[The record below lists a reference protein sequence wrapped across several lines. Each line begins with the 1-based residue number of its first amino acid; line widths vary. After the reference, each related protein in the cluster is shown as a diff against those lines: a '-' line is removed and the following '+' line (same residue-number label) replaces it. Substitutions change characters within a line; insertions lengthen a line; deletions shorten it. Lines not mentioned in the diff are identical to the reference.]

1 MERQNPKE
9 RPNSKER
16 KKERMSGGAAAV
28 DILSDSD
35 SDGDPSPVRPR
46 SSAAPAPILLLDDDP
61 TPTKPLSR
69 RPYPTGSSGTG
80 MILVESD
87 DESESLLLKT
97 SILASS
103 PEIETLSDLDK
114 HSHSPLS
121 HQSFS
126 DTPDE
131 DPCHHPLDHQLTTQI
146 SQDSN
151 NEISS
156 TQGVNTRKRK
166 TASDR
171 DDLKAQAAAR
181 KKQLKEEKA
190 QLLEERKRKRQE
202 EKLEREA
209 KKAEAKELKKL
220 EKENKKWEKGKL
232 ALKSIV
238 AEIDSKV
245 VQGGKLGGILLTMF
259 AEKGFSYRIMRNP
272 IEGSIIWKMNI
283 PDEVSQHSSVGVE
296 VPYVLVVYQAEEFC
310 DLIRNNLIK
319 DHVHKVRCQHP
330 SFTICYATSNLMS
343 YIKKR
348 EQSHYKNQ
356 SKSNSWRS
364 PPVDEVIS
372 KLATHCSQVHS
383 RQCIDEAELAEHIIG
398 LTSSLASCQFRKKLT
413 WLSVNANGLIIP
425 KDAVEKNL
433 IKKNIWLKALIAI
446 PKVQPRHA
454 IAIWKKYPTMR
465 SLLNVY
471 LDPAR
476 SVHEKEFLLKDL
488 MMEGILGNGERRLGE
503 VCSKR
508 VYRILMAQSGSIKTD
523 DVEDGA
529 DFFG

>member
-1 MERQNPKE
+1 MW
-9 RPNSKER
+9 
-16 KKERMSGGAAAV
+16 GGAAAV

-35 SDGDPSPVRPR
+35 GDGDGEASSESPIV
-46 SSAAPAPILLLDDDP
+46 LLDDDDDDP
-61 TPTKPLSR
+61 TPTKTNNTTTSSDAAVVVSPSSLPRSS
-69 RPYPTGSSGTG
+69 TNFAGIGIGIGIGIGSSP
-80 MILVESD
+80 MILLESD
-87 DESESLLLKT
+87 DESETVAHKK
-97 SILASS
+97 SIASS

-114 HSHSPLS
+114 
-121 HQSFS
+121 
-126 DTPDE
+126 
-131 DPCHHPLDHQLTTQI
+131 DPYHDPLDDQLTTQI
-146 SQDSN
+146 SSA
-151 NEISS
+151 
-156 TQGVNTRKRK
+156 QGVNTRKRK
-166 TASDR
+166 SASDR
-171 DDLKAQAAAR
+171 PDLKAQAAAR
-181 KKQLKEEKA
+181 KKQLKEVKA
-190 QLLEERKRKRQE
+190 QLVEERKRKRQE

-209 KKAEAKELKKL
+209 KKAEEKELKKL

-245 VQGGKLGGILLTMF
+245 VQGGKLGGYLLTMF
-259 AEKGFSYRIMRNP
+259 AEQGFSYRIMRNP

-283 PDEVSQHSSVGVE
+283 PDEVAQHSSVGAE

-310 DLIRNNLIK
+310 DLIRNNLIV
-319 DHVHKVRCQHP
+319 DHVHKVRCQYP
-330 SFTICYATSNLMS
+330 SFTICYATNNLMS

-348 EQSHYKNQ
+348 EQSQYKNP
-356 SKSNSWRS
+356 SKSNGWRS
-364 PPVDEVIS
+364 PSVDEVIS
-372 KLATHCSQVHS
+372 KLATHYSQVHS

-425 KDAVEKNL
+425 KGAVEKNL
-433 IKKNIWLKALIAI
+433 IKKNIWLKVLIAI
-446 PKVQPRHA
+446 PMVQPRHA

-465 SLLNVY
+465 TLLNVY
-471 LDPAR
+471 LDSAR

-523 DVEDGA
+523 DVDRGWC
-529 DFFG
+529 

>member
-1 MERQNPKE
+1 MW
-9 RPNSKER
+9 
-16 KKERMSGGAAAV
+16 GGAAAV
-28 DILSDSD
+28 DILSE
-35 SDGDPSPVRPR
+35 SDGDASSESP
-46 SSAAPAPILLLDDDP
+46 PILVLDDDDDDDP
-61 TPTKPLSR
+61 TPTK
-69 RPYPTGSSGTG
+69 TNNTTTSSDAVVVVSPSSLPRSSTNFAGIASSP
-80 MILVESD
+80 MILLQSD
-87 DESESLLLKT
+87 DESETVAHKK
-97 SILASS
+97 SIASS

-114 HSHSPLS
+114 
-121 HQSFS
+121 
-126 DTPDE
+126 
-131 DPCHHPLDHQLTTQI
+131 DPCDDPLDDQLTTQI
-146 SQDSN
+146 SQDTN

-156 TQGVNTRKRK
+156 AQGVNTRKRK
-166 TASDR
+166 SASDR
-171 DDLKAQAAAR
+171 PDLKAQAAAR
-181 KKQLKEEKA
+181 KKQLKEVKA

-209 KKAEAKELKKL
+209 KKAEEKELKKL

-245 VQGGKLGGILLTMF
+245 VQGGKLGGYLLTMF

-283 PDEVSQHSSVGVE
+283 PDEVTQHSSVGAE

-310 DLIRNNLIK
+310 DLIRNNLIV
-319 DHVHKVRCQHP
+319 DHVHKVRCQYP
-330 SFTICYATSNLMS
+330 SFTICYATNNLMS

-348 EQSHYKNQ
+348 EQSQYKNP
-356 SKSNSWRS
+356 SKSNGWRS
-364 PPVDEVIS
+364 PSVDEVIS
-372 KLATHCSQVHS
+372 KLATHYSQVHS

-398 LTSSLASCQFRKKLT
+398 LISSLASCQFRKKLT

-433 IKKNIWLKALIAI
+433 IKKNIWLKVLIAI

-471 LDPAR
+471 LDSAR